1 MSKKE
6 YFLVVF
12 VVVLFGIYV
21 HYFTD
26 WFTSKPIRIEH
37 SIRPNVLFSSNRRG
51 NTVPASETSFI
62 VSFVLDRE
70 YKLTSLKVVAVSE
83 VATNPGARPLWH
95 LIADA
100 KPIPTRAIAY
110 GERVAGMKPAAS
122 SAVAEPLQP
131 NVEYRLLIEAGRRR
145 GQHDFKYVRANI
157 RRR

>member
-6 YFLVVF
+6 YFLVAF

-37 SIRPNVLFSSNRRG
+37 SIRPNVFLSSNRRG
-51 NTVPASETSFI
+51 EAASSSQTAFV

-70 YKLTSLKVVAVSE
+70 YKLSSLKVVAVSE
-83 VATNPGARPLWH
+83 VATNPVARPLWQ

-100 KPIPTRAIAY
+100 KPTPTRAIAY
-110 GERVAGMKPAAS
+110 GERVAGMKPAA
-122 SAVAEPLQP
+122 AGALPEPLQP
-131 NVEYRLLIEAGRRR
+131 NVDYRLLVEAGRRK
-145 GQHDFKYVRANI
+145 GQCDFKYVMANV